1 MAVAPST
8 GKSWY
13 SKVIYIR
20 TCTNK
25 SFFEVRH
32 MYARTNRVIQVRTY
46 VCTHTIMYMY
56 VHTYMYITSTPMQ
69 ADLKLK
75 IKLSTYIR
83 TYICTVCNS
92 FKNIIIQQLKFGA
105 NGEGVGRQSL
115 PVTRLCMCNLLHTY
129 HALRLDFSHMSY
141 LITYTPIHTYIIH
154 AYIHTCTQT
163 CMYTALTVR
172 THVCTY
178 TYQLLRSKT
187 LLMSPARET

>member
-1 MAVAPST
+1 MHS
-8 GKSWY
+8 Y
-13 SKVIYIR
+13 NL
-20 TCTNK
+20 TCT
-25 SFFEVRH
+25 
-32 MYARTNRVIQVRTY
+32 
-46 VCTHTIMYMY
+46 
-56 VHTYMYITSTPMQ
+56 YITSTPMQ

-75 IKLSTYIR
+75 VHKCTIV
-83 TYICTVCNS
+83 CTVCNS